1 MSDRRWISL
10 DTTIF
15 SHSLVGIEPAREYTR
30 MEAWQWLIARAAWAG
45 HNVRNKGKLIYLQ
58 RGQLPAARDYLA
70 REWRWGAKRVRN
82 FLDQLAA
89 EGMILKGQS
98 SGHFANIITICNY
111 DRYQLGAVTAEAPK
125 GQSGASVGPEQGQ
138 TFTKDNTNT
147 SRESVPSE
155 RLYDLCCEAA
165 GDVLCPIAKGTGMIA
180 VSEVHGWLANGADL
194 ELDILPAIRITAKRA
209 KDRGSVVRGWAFF
222 GQAVAERRRA
232 RLAGLPTVRSPASGA
247 VCATEEIRKMRLIA
261 GAAA

>member
-10 DTTIF
+10 DTAIF
-15 SHSLVGIEPAREYTR
+15 SHSLVGIEPAREFTR
-30 MEAWQWLIARAAWAG
+30 MEAWQWLIANAAWGG
-45 HNVRNKGKLIYLQ
+45 HNVRNKGSLIYLQ

-98 SGHFANIITICNY
+98 NGHYANIITICNY
-111 DRYQLGAVTAEAPK
+111 DRYQIRSAAADLAK

-147 SRESVPSE
+147 SRGSVPSQ

-180 VSEVHGWLANGADL
+180 VSEIHGWLADGADL

-209 KDRGSVVRGWAFF
+209 KARGSVVRGWGFF
-222 GQAVAERRRA
+222 GQAVAERRLA
-232 RLAGLPTVRSPASGA
+232 RLAGLPTVRVPSGA
-247 VCATEEIRKMRLIA
+247 PSATDEIRKMQLIA